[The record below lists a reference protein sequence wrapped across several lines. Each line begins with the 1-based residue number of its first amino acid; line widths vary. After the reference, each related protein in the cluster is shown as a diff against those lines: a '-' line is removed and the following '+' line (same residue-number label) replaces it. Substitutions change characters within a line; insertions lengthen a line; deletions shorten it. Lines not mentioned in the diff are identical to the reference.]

1 MCNINACEYLYN
13 KNYLKS
19 KWYDMRETIR
29 RMKFIRVT
37 ENLHI
42 KIFCLFYQFLFPFLF
57 LKFNESS
64 DFIGLFEF
72 P

>member
-1 MCNINACEYLYN
+1 
-13 KNYLKS
+13 
-19 KWYDMRETIR
+19 MRETIR

-37 ENLHI
+37 ENPHI
-42 KIFCLFYQFLFPFLF
+42 KIFYLLYQFLFPFLF

-64 DFIGLFEF
+64 DFIGLFIEF